1 MFLMIKGVKMMISV
15 KGVMTSA
22 IRRGVV
28 GVSLGV
34 LMVLTGCASVQ
45 GPTLPM
51 SELESFV
58 PMPHHARVMNDVK
71 VRWEVRENVAA
82 VCGRAAKLSTTQAWM
97 TPPLACAMW
106 NVSSKECV
114 IITGKKVSHVEL
126 GHELRHC
133 FEGNFHR

>member
-1 MFLMIKGVKMMISV
+1 MIGREFRRLVILA
-15 KGVMTSA
+15 SA
-22 IRRGVV
+22 GA
-28 GVSLGV
+28 

-45 GPTLPM
+45 GPSLPV

-58 PMPHHARVMNDVK
+58 PMPKQARLMNDVK
-71 VRWEVRENVAA
+71 VRWEVRENVSE
-82 VCGRAAKLSTTQAWM
+82 VCSRAAQLSPTQAWM

-106 NVSSKECV
+106 NVASKECV
-114 IITGKKVSHVEL
+114 IITGKQVSHLEL

>member
-1 MFLMIKGVKMMISV
+1 MMISC
-15 KGVMTSA
+15 KSMIRSA
-22 IRRGVV
+22 FRRLAMLASAGA
-28 GVSLGV
+28 

-45 GPTLPM
+45 GPTLPV
-51 SELESFV
+51 SELETFV
-58 PMPHHARVMNDVK
+58 PMPQHARVMNDVK
-71 VRWEVRENVAA
+71 VRWEVRENVSE
-82 VCGRAAKLSTTQAWM
+82 VCGRAAKLSATQAWM

-106 NVSSKECV
+106 NVASKECV

>member
-1 MFLMIKGVKMMISV
+1 MMISV
-15 KGVMTSA
+15 KGVIA
-22 IRRGVV
+22 GAFRRGVV
-28 GVSLGV
+28 LSSMGV

-45 GPTLPM
+45 GPTLPV

-71 VRWEVRENVAA
+71 VRWEVRENVAE
-82 VCGRAAKLSTTQAWM
+82 VCGRAAQLSTTQAWM

>member
-1 MFLMIKGVKMMISV
+1 MKIYDKGMIFGVF
-15 KGVMTSA
+15 
-22 IRRGVV
+22 RRGLLLAST
-28 GVSLGV
+28 GG

-45 GPTLPM
+45 GPTLPV
-51 SELESFV
+51 SELDSFV
-58 PMPHHARVMNDVK
+58 PLPHHARVMNDVK
-71 VRWEVRENVAA
+71 VRWEVRENVAE
-82 VCGRAAKLSTTQAWM
+82 VCGRAAKLSATQAWM

-106 NVSSKECV
+106 NVASKECV

>member
-1 MFLMIKGVKMMISV
+1 MKISGKSMILGAFRRLAMLA
-15 KGVMTSA
+15 SA
-22 IRRGVV
+22 
-28 GVSLGV
+28 GV

-45 GPTLPM
+45 GPTLPV

-58 PMPHHARVMNDVK
+58 PVPHHARLMNDVK
-71 VRWEVRENVAA
+71 VRWEVRENVAE
-82 VCGRAAKLSTTQAWM
+82 VCGRAAKISAAQAWM

-106 NVSSKECV
+106 NVASKECV

>member
-1 MFLMIKGVKMMISV
+1 MISC
-15 KGVMTSA
+15 KSMIRSA
-22 IRRGVV
+22 FRRLALLASAGA
-28 GVSLGV
+28 

-45 GPTLPM
+45 GPTLPV
-51 SELESFV
+51 SELETFV
-58 PMPHHARVMNDVK
+58 PMPRHARLMNDVK
-71 VRWEVRENVAA
+71 VRWEVRENVAE
-82 VCGRAAKLSTTQAWM
+82 VCGRAAKITAAQAWM

-106 NVSSKECV
+106 NVASKECV

>member
-71 VRWEVRENVAA
+71 VRWEVRENVAE
-82 VCGRAAKLSTTQAWM
+82 VCGRAAKLSSTQAWI

-106 NVSSKECV
+106 NVASKECV

>member
-1 MFLMIKGVKMMISV
+1 MISG
-15 KGVMTSA
+15 KSMIRSA
-22 IRRGVV
+22 FRRLAMLA
-28 GVSLGV
+28 SASA

-45 GPTLPM
+45 GPTLPV
-51 SELESFV
+51 SELETFV
-58 PMPHHARVMNDVK
+58 PMPRHARVMNDVK
-71 VRWEVRENVAA
+71 VRWEVRENVSE
-82 VCGRAAKLSTTQAWM
+82 VCGRAAKLSATQAWM

-106 NVSSKECV
+106 NVASKECV

>member
-1 MFLMIKGVKMMISV
+1 MIR
-15 KGVMTSA
+15 SA
-22 IRRGVV
+22 FRRLAMLASAGA
-28 GVSLGV
+28 

-45 GPTLPM
+45 GPTLPV
-51 SELESFV
+51 SELETFV
-58 PMPHHARVMNDVK
+58 PMPQHARVMNDVK
-71 VRWEVRENVAA
+71 VRWEVRENVSE
-82 VCGRAAKLSTTQAWM
+82 VCGRAAKLSATQAWM

-106 NVSSKECV
+106 NVASKECV

>member
-1 MFLMIKGVKMMISV
+1 MMISG
-15 KGVMTSA
+15 KSMIRSA
-22 IRRGVV
+22 FRRLAMLA
-28 GVSLGV
+28 SASA

-45 GPTLPM
+45 GPTLPV
-51 SELESFV
+51 SELETFV
-58 PMPHHARVMNDVK
+58 PMPQHARVMNDVK
-71 VRWEVRENVAA
+71 VRWEVRENVSE
-82 VCGRAAKLSTTQAWM
+82 VCGRAAKLSATQAWM

-106 NVSSKECV
+106 NVASKECV

>member
-1 MFLMIKGVKMMISV
+1 MMISC
-15 KGVMTSA
+15 KSMIRSA
-22 IRRGVV
+22 FRRLALLASAGA
-28 GVSLGV
+28 

-45 GPTLPM
+45 GPTLPV
-51 SELESFV
+51 SELETFV
-58 PMPHHARVMNDVK
+58 PMPRHARLMNDVK
-71 VRWEVRENVAA
+71 VRWEVRENVAE
-82 VCGRAAKLSTTQAWM
+82 VCGRAAKITAAQAWM

-106 NVSSKECV
+106 NVASKECV

>member
-1 MFLMIKGVKMMISV
+1 
-15 KGVMTSA
+15 MTIFNKSA
-22 IRRGVV
+22 IRHATRR
-28 GVSLGV
+28 LALACAAGV
-34 LMVLTGCASVQ
+34 LLVLTGCASVQ
-45 GPTLPM
+45 GPSLPV

-58 PMPHHARVMNDVK
+58 PVAKHARVMNDVK
-71 VRWEVRENVAA
+71 VRWEVRDNVSE
-82 VCGRAAKLSTTQAWM
+82 VCSRAAKLTTTQAWM

-106 NVSSKECV
+106 NVASNECV

>member
-1 MFLMIKGVKMMISV
+1 MMLSIKGMYSGILRHLSV
-15 KGVMTSA
+15 LVA
-22 IRRGVV
+22 F
-28 GVSLGV
+28 GV
-34 LMVLTGCASVQ
+34 LMLLTGCASIQ
-45 GPTLPM
+45 GPTLPV

-71 VRWEVRENVAA
+71 VRWEVRENVAE

-106 NVSSKECV
+106 NVASKVCV

>member
-1 MFLMIKGVKMMISV
+1 MIFGKNKIGGAFRRLAILA
-15 KGVMTSA
+15 SA
-22 IRRGVV
+22 
-28 GVSLGV
+28 GV
-34 LMVLTGCASVQ
+34 LVVLTGCASVQ
-45 GPTLPM
+45 GPSLPV

-58 PMPHHARVMNDVK
+58 PVPQQARLMNDVK
-71 VRWEVRENVAA
+71 IRWEVRDNVSE
-82 VCGRAAKLSTTQAWM
+82 VCSRAAKLSPSQAWM

-106 NVSSKECV
+106 NVASKECV

>member
-1 MFLMIKGVKMMISV
+1 
-15 KGVMTSA
+15 
-22 IRRGVV
+22 
-28 GVSLGV
+28 
-34 LMVLTGCASVQ
+34 
-45 GPTLPM
+45 
-51 SELESFV
+51 
-58 PMPHHARVMNDVK
+58 MPHHARVMNDVK
-71 VRWEVRENVAA
+71 VRWEVRENVAE
-82 VCGRAAKLSTTQAWM
+82 VCGRAAQLSTTQAWM

>member
-1 MFLMIKGVKMMISV
+1 MKIYDKGMIS
-15 KGVMTSA
+15 GVF
-22 IRRGVV
+22 RRGLLLAST
-28 GVSLGV
+28 GG

-45 GPTLPM
+45 GPTLPV
-51 SELESFV
+51 SELDSFV
-58 PMPHHARVMNDVK
+58 PLPHHARVMNDVK
-71 VRWEVRENVAA
+71 VRWEVRENVAE
-82 VCGRAAKLSTTQAWM
+82 VCGRAAKLSATQAWM

-106 NVSSKECV
+106 NVASKECV

>member
-1 MFLMIKGVKMMISV
+1 MIGREFRRLVILA
-15 KGVMTSA
+15 SA
-22 IRRGVV
+22 GA
-28 GVSLGV
+28 

-45 GPTLPM
+45 GPSLPV

-58 PMPHHARVMNDVK
+58 PMPKQARLMNDVK
-71 VRWEVRENVAA
+71 VRWEVRENVSE
-82 VCGRAAKLSTTQAWM
+82 VCSRAAQLSPTQAWM

-106 NVSSKECV
+106 NVASKECV
-114 IITGKKVSHVEL
+114 IITGKKVSHLEL

>member
-1 MFLMIKGVKMMISV
+1 MISG
-15 KGVMTSA
+15 KSMIRSA
-22 IRRGVV
+22 FRRLAMLASAGA
-28 GVSLGV
+28 

-45 GPTLPM
+45 GPTLPV
-51 SELESFV
+51 SELETFV
-58 PMPHHARVMNDVK
+58 PMPRHARVMNDVK
-71 VRWEVRENVAA
+71 VRWEVRENVSE
-82 VCGRAAKLSTTQAWM
+82 VCGRAAKLSATQAWM

-106 NVSSKECV
+106 NVASKECV

>member
-1 MFLMIKGVKMMISV
+1 MMISG
-15 KGVMTSA
+15 KSMIRSTFRRLAILASA
-22 IRRGVV
+22 GA
-28 GVSLGV
+28 

-45 GPTLPM
+45 GPSLPV

-58 PMPHHARVMNDVK
+58 PVPHHARLMNDVK
-71 VRWEVRENVAA
+71 VRWEVRENVAE
-82 VCGRAAKLSTTQAWM
+82 VCGRAAKISAAQAWM

-106 NVSSKECV
+106 NVASKECV

>member
-1 MFLMIKGVKMMISV
+1 MMISC
-15 KGVMTSA
+15 KSMIRSA
-22 IRRGVV
+22 FRRLALLASAGA
-28 GVSLGV
+28 

-45 GPTLPM
+45 GPTLPV
-51 SELESFV
+51 SELETFV
-58 PMPHHARVMNDVK
+58 PMPQHARVMNDVK
-71 VRWEVRENVAA
+71 VRWEVRENVSE
-82 VCGRAAKLSTTQAWM
+82 VCGRAAKLSATQAWM

-106 NVSSKECV
+106 NVASKECV

>member
-1 MFLMIKGVKMMISV
+1 MISG
-15 KGVMTSA
+15 KSMIRGTFRRLAILASA
-22 IRRGVV
+22 GA
-28 GVSLGV
+28 

-45 GPTLPM
+45 GPSLPV

-58 PMPHHARVMNDVK
+58 PVPHHARLMNDVK
-71 VRWEVRENVAA
+71 VRWEVRENVAE
-82 VCGRAAKLSTTQAWM
+82 VCGRAAKISAAQAWM

-106 NVSSKECV
+106 NVASKECV
-114 IITGKKVSHVEL
+114 IITGKRVSHVEL

>member
-1 MFLMIKGVKMMISV
+1 MMISC
-15 KGVMTSA
+15 KSMISSA
-22 IRRGVV
+22 FRRLALLASAGA
-28 GVSLGV
+28 

-45 GPTLPM
+45 GPTLPV
-51 SELESFV
+51 SELETFV
-58 PMPHHARVMNDVK
+58 PMPQHARVMNDVK
-71 VRWEVRENVAA
+71 VRWEVRENVSE
-82 VCGRAAKLSTTQAWM
+82 VCGRAAKLSATQAWM

-106 NVSSKECV
+106 NVASKECV

>member
-1 MFLMIKGVKMMISV
+1 MMISC
-15 KGVMTSA
+15 KSKIRSA
-22 IRRGVV
+22 FRRLALLASAGA
-28 GVSLGV
+28 

-45 GPTLPM
+45 GPTLPV
-51 SELESFV
+51 SELETFV
-58 PMPHHARVMNDVK
+58 PMPRHARLMNDVK
-71 VRWEVRENVAA
+71 VRWEVRENVAE
-82 VCGRAAKLSTTQAWM
+82 VCGRAAKITAAQAWM

-106 NVSSKECV
+106 NVASKECV

>member
-1 MFLMIKGVKMMISV
+1 MISG
-15 KGVMTSA
+15 KSMIRSA
-22 IRRGVV
+22 FRRLAMLASAGA
-28 GVSLGV
+28 

-45 GPTLPM
+45 GPTLPV
-51 SELESFV
+51 SELETFV
-58 PMPHHARVMNDVK
+58 PMPRHARLMNDVK
-71 VRWEVRENVAA
+71 VRWEVRENVAE
-82 VCGRAAKLSTTQAWM
+82 VCGRAAKITAAQAWM

-106 NVSSKECV
+106 NVASKECV

>member
-1 MFLMIKGVKMMISV
+1 MMISG
-15 KGVMTSA
+15 KSMIRGTFRRLAILASA
-22 IRRGVV
+22 GA
-28 GVSLGV
+28 

-45 GPTLPM
+45 GPSLPV

-58 PMPHHARVMNDVK
+58 PVPHHARLMNDVK
-71 VRWEVRENVAA
+71 VRWEVRENVAE
-82 VCGRAAKLSTTQAWM
+82 VCGRAAKISAAQAWM

-106 NVSSKECV
+106 NVASKECV
-114 IITGKKVSHVEL
+114 IITGKRVSHVEL

>member
-1 MFLMIKGVKMMISV
+1 MISG
-15 KGVMTSA
+15 KSMIRSA
-22 IRRGVV
+22 FRRLALLASAGA
-28 GVSLGV
+28 

-45 GPTLPM
+45 GPTLPV
-51 SELESFV
+51 SELETFV
-58 PMPHHARVMNDVK
+58 PMPRHARLMNDVK
-71 VRWEVRENVAA
+71 VRWEVRENVAE
-82 VCGRAAKLSTTQAWM
+82 VCGRAAKITAAQAWM

-106 NVSSKECV
+106 NVASKECV

>member
-1 MFLMIKGVKMMISV
+1 MTISV
-15 KGVMTSA
+15 KNMIGHEFRRLAILASA
-22 IRRGVV
+22 GA
-28 GVSLGV
+28 

-45 GPTLPM
+45 GPSLPV

-58 PMPHHARVMNDVK
+58 PMPKQARLMNDVK
-71 VRWEVRENVAA
+71 VRWEVRENVSE
-82 VCGRAAKLSTTQAWM
+82 VCSRAAQLSPTQAWM

-106 NVSSKECV
+106 NVASKECV
-114 IITGKKVSHVEL
+114 IITGKKVSHLEL

>member
-1 MFLMIKGVKMMISV
+1 MISG
-15 KGVMTSA
+15 KSMIRSA
-22 IRRGVV
+22 FRRLAMLASAGA
-28 GVSLGV
+28 

-45 GPTLPM
+45 GPTLPV
-51 SELESFV
+51 SELETFV
-58 PMPHHARVMNDVK
+58 PMPQHARVMNDVK
-71 VRWEVRENVAA
+71 VRWEVRENVSE
-82 VCGRAAKLSTTQAWM
+82 VCGRAAKLSATQAWM

-106 NVSSKECV
+106 NVASKECV

>member
-1 MFLMIKGVKMMISV
+1 MMLTNKIAIKQAVARM
-15 KGVMTSA
+15 
-22 IRRGVV
+22 GVV
-28 GVSLGV
+28 AAAAV

-45 GPTLPM
+45 GPTLPV
-51 SELESFV
+51 SELETFI
-58 PMPHHARVMNDVK
+58 PLPTHARVMNDVK
-71 VRWEVRENVAA
+71 VRWEVRENVTE
-82 VCGRAAKLSTTQAWM
+82 VCSRAAKLSPTQAWM

-106 NVSSKECV
+106 NVASKECV

>member
-1 MFLMIKGVKMMISV
+1 MMNSGKSLIR
-15 KGVMTSA
+15 SA
-22 IRRGVV
+22 FRRLAMLASAGA
-28 GVSLGV
+28 

-45 GPTLPM
+45 GPTLPV
-51 SELESFV
+51 SELETFV
-58 PMPHHARVMNDVK
+58 PMPQHARVMNDVK
-71 VRWEVRENVAA
+71 VRWEVRENVSE
-82 VCGRAAKLSTTQAWM
+82 VCGRAAKLSATQAWM

-106 NVSSKECV
+106 NVASKECV